1 MSYALNTRCGDFL
14 NAEGAKDSQRAQ
26 KKMEKR
32 IPNFLKE
39 MFIKVFSIFNFG
51 FHFDFFFVSFLRS
64 LRNLRAL
71 CVQKLPFPSS
81 SPSTVRAAS
90 NL

>member
-1 MSYALNTRCGDFL
+1 MNYVLNTGYGDFL
-14 NAEGAKDSQRAQ
+14 NAEGAKASPRAQ
-26 KKMEKR
+26 KKTGER
-32 IPNFLKE
+32 IPNFGK
-39 MFIKVFSIFNFG
+39 KVILEISLSFNFV
-51 FHFDFFFVSFLRS
+51 FNFEFLSVFLLRS

-81 SPSTVRAAS
+81 SPSTARAAS

>member
-1 MSYALNTRCGDFL
+1 MNYVLNTGGGDFL
-14 NAEGAKDSQRAQ
+14 NAEGAKVSQRAQ

-32 IPNFLKE
+32 IPKFLE
-39 MFIKVFSIFNFG
+39 VIFFKVFSLSNFD
-51 FHFDFFFVSFLRS
+51 FYFDFFFVFLLRS

-71 CVQKLPFPSS
+71 CVQKLPFPS
-81 SPSTVRAAS
+81 PSTVRAAS